1 MDLVRRRRWHRKLVQ
16 QSEDAGIPVFKM
28 DVGDV
33 SFHADKSTLHIVTNA
48 LFFEYVFKLSKT
60 ISPFCCIEKRGS

>member
-16 QSEDAGIPVFKM
+16 QSDTADAPVFKM

-33 SFHADKSTLHIVTNA
+33 SVFFFVLKVTEKKFA
-48 LFFEYVFKLSKT
+48 LF
-60 ISPFCCIEKRGS
+60 